1 MKSGFLSQHPKAE
14 KNLWPG
20 GKLSFSGSSVKE
32 RKKAVFNIRQAYR
45 SGVLAACGAAEAEVE
60 ELLLY
65 NENVFQHDAD
75 EGPLRLPLPD
85 EPFAAVWADYAA
97 AAAEKGVYAVLQ
109 QRLLQFRFPI
119 QKDISQKAAYQAATR
134 RLGTA
139 DGLSEATGLVL
150 KRPELLELKIHPTPA
165 GRIPLIIS
173 RYRADFVTLVQA
185 LAHKNEPVPVPDAM
199 GATIVTGYNNWDRIF
214 SYKKQWAAARKGNCS
229 GAEWAEEF
237 RWLIPRKE
245 LYRDRFII
253 LSDGP
258 YSAVPARELGLTEEQ
273 WRKASPVIRR
283 EHECTHYFTLRL
295 YGAMRNNILDELIA
309 DYRGIV
315 AAAGHYE
322 VRWFLRFMGL
332 EDFPVYRK
340 GGRMENYRGN
350 PPLSDGA
357 FRILQVLVKKAAEN
371 LAQFDR
377 RNAAFLHSPAGQRA
391 MLAALT
397 RLTLEEL
404 AGEEAGTYLARALS
418 HAVDKYG
425 LSV

>member
-1 MKSGFLSQHPKAE
+1 MSTAKILWRRRLFEIIYFIMAFWMKSGFLSQHPKAE

-109 QRLLQFRFPI
+109 LQFRFPI

-185 LAHKNEPVPVPDAM
+185 LAHKNERSRCRMPWGLPSSP
-199 GATIVTGYNNWDRIF
+199 ATTTGTGFFPTKN
-214 SYKKQWAAARKGNCS
+214 S
-229 GAEWAEEF
+229 GQ
-237 RWLIPRKE
+237 PPGKE
-245 LYRDRFII
+245 TAP
-253 LSDGP
+253 GQN
-258 YSAVPARELGLTEEQ
+258 G
-273 WRKASPVIRR
+273 
-283 EHECTHYFTLRL
+283 
-295 YGAMRNNILDELIA
+295 
-309 DYRGIV
+309 
-315 AAAGHYE
+315 
-322 VRWFLRFMGL
+322 
-332 EDFPVYRK
+332 
-340 GGRMENYRGN
+340 
-350 PPLSDGA
+350 
-357 FRILQVLVKKAAEN
+357 
-371 LAQFDR
+371 R
-377 RNAAFLHSPAGQRA
+377 RNSG
-391 MLAALT
+391 
-397 RLTLEEL
+397 
-404 AGEEAGTYLARALS
+404 G
-418 HAVDKYG
+418 
-425 LSV
+425 